1 MLAIHPFA
9 PVYDRNS
16 RILILGSMPS
26 VKSRETG
33 FYYGHPRNRFW
44 KVTAA
49 VMECPVPQSVEEK
62 KRFLLVNG
70 IALWD
75 VVSSCEIKNSSD
87 SSIRNVSVN
96 DLGVIFSCADIY
108 AGLSAYGG
116 IDHRKQGCGNL
127 NKGNASHIRC
137 RSETREV
144 AYDAPS
150 PRRYGRFS
158 VEPRRRERFAELFEH
173 FKRLGGLAA
182 VHWEQVDTEAF

>member
-1 MLAIHPFA
+1 MKFFYGYGILYLKKGYITYPRENRLYMERNMLAIHPFA

-26 VKSRETG
+26 IKSRETG

-49 VMECPVPQSVEEK
+49 VMECPVPQRVEEK

-96 DLGVIFSCADIY
+96 DLGVIFSCADIHTVFTNGKTADSLY
-108 AGLSAYGG
+108 
-116 IDHRKQGCGNL
+116 RKYFGE
-127 NKGNASHIRC
+127 NAVCLPSTSPANAAMTLEKLIAAWRCIR
-137 RSETREV
+137 
-144 AYDAPS
+144 
-150 PRRYGRFS
+150 F
-158 VEPRRRERFAELFEH
+158 
-173 FKRLGGLAA
+173 
-182 VHWEQVDTEAF
+182 